1 MTFEAGDPARASPR
15 PPPRGGDRPSARPDP
30 AGAIRGALSFA
41 DPAQP
46 DGAAVPRPRHREGIP
61 RDRAPDSTLAL
72 LREGY
77 AFIPGRCRAYGSDLF
92 ATRLMLTRAIC
103 MTGAEAAARFY
114 EPDRFTRR
122 HALPRASFAL
132 IQDQGSVMVLDGE
145 AHRWRKAMFLSLM
158 APAALER
165 LAEAT
170 ARHWRARARAWAAQE
185 RVVLLD
191 EAHVPLTA
199 AVCEWAGLPLTAAE
213 AEARAREFLAMI
225 DGTGSVGPR
234 NWRGHRLRAR
244 TERWAREA
252 IAHVREGRREA
263 PPGSAVHVIAHH
275 RDPEGRPLDL
285 TVAGVELINV
295 LRPTV
300 ANARYLVFAAHA
312 LHLHPETRETLRAGD
327 EADLTHFV
335 HEVRRFYPFIPF
347 IGGRVLAPFEFQG
360 HRFARNDWVLMDLYG
375 TNRDPRLWEAPERF
389 RPERFRAWSGDP
401 NTLIPQ
407 GGGAHETGHR
417 CPGEWITLA
426 QMKAVV
432 PLLVREMAYAVPDQ
446 DLRIDLGRIPA
457 QPRDRFVIAPARP

>member
-1 MTFEAGDPARASPR
+1 MTVDADDAV
-15 PPPRGGDRPSARPDP
+15 RGAPGPDQ
-30 AGAIRGALSFA
+30 AGAIRDAAPLS
-41 DPAQP
+41 
-46 DGAAVPRPRHREGIP
+46 VPRRGGIP

-77 AFIPGRCRAYGSDLF
+77 GFIPGRCRAYGSDLF
-92 ATRLMLTRAIC
+92 ETRLMLTRAIC

-132 IQDQGSVMVLDGE
+132 IQDQGSVMVLDGD

-158 APAALER
+158 GPAALRR
-165 LAEAT
+165 LGEAT
-170 ARHWRARARAWAAQE
+170 IRHWRAWAARWAAQE
-185 RVVLLD
+185 RVALLD
-191 EAHVPLTA
+191 EAHAPLTA
-199 AVCEWAGLPLTAAE
+199 AVCEWAGLPLTE
-213 AEARAREFLAMI
+213 AEVRARTGEFLAMI

-234 NWRGHRLRAR
+234 NWRGHWRRAR

-252 IAHVREGRREA
+252 IRQVREGQREA
-263 PPGSAVHVIAHH
+263 PPDSAVHVIAHH
-275 RDPEGRPLDL
+275 RDPEGKPLNL

-312 LHLHPETRETLRAGD
+312 LHLHPETKETLRAGD

-347 IGGRVLAPFEFQG
+347 IGGRVLAPFELHG
-360 HRFARNDWVLMDLYG
+360 HHFARNDWVLMDLYG

-389 RPERFRAWSGDP
+389 RPERFRGWSGDP

-417 CPGEWITLA
+417 CPGEGITLT
-426 QMKAVV
+426 QMKAMV

-457 QPRDRFVIAPARP
+457 RPRDGFVIAPARA